1 MTANSLGS
9 QKSIFING
17 EGDAWFKRNQQL
29 LNSTNDRPTTRK
41 LIETLRPLAETIETI
56 LEIGCGN
63 GVELEKIC
71 CSLGARGIGVEP
83 SPEAVRLGNE
93 RIAKGNVSATIHV
106 GAADALP
113 CTDES
118 VDLLYFGFCLY
129 LVDRKDIM
137 MAIAE
142 AHRVLKPGG
151 FLAILDFDPVHTHR
165 RAYVHHDGIY
175 SYKQDYSRILLA
187 TEMYTNVARYGL
199 SHHQEYF
206 DLDSD
211 ERISL
216 TVLHKEIQPYSEWQM
231 ANW

>member
-1 MTANSLGS
+1 MTANNSGT

-29 LNSTNDRPTTRK
+29 LTSSNERPTTRL
-41 LIETLRPLAETIETI
+41 LIETLKPLAANVETI

-63 GVELEKIC
+63 GVELEKL
-71 CSLGARGIGVEP
+71 CSNLGARGIGIEP
-83 SPEAVRLGNE
+83 SPEAVRTGNE
-93 RIAKGNVSATIHV
+93 RMASGELPVSIHV

-113 CTDES
+113 CADES
-118 VDLLYFGFCLY
+118 IDLLYFGFCLY

-151 FLAILDFDPVHTHR
+151 FLAILDFDPAHSHR
-165 RAYVHHDGIY
+165 RAYIHHDGVF

-199 SHHQEYF
+199 SHHQDYF

-216 TVLHKEIQPYSEWQM
+216 TVLHKEIQPYSEWQS
-231 ANW
+231 AN